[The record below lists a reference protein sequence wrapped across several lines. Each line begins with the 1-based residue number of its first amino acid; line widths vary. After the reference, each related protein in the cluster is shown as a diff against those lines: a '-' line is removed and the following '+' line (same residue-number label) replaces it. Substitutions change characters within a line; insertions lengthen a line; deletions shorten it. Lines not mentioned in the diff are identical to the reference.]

1 MLTSIWSFFSSVV
14 NGALNFVFR
23 LSIIKFVVFGALS
36 LVLAPLMELLLSLVD
51 TTGIDGIPS
60 LVSALPADLRF
71 YLGVFRFDFG
81 LPIIVGAVLV
91 KFFIRRLP
99 VVG

>member
-1 MLTSIWSFFSSVV
+1 MLSLFNSLIGW
-14 NGALNFVFR
+14 VFR
-23 LSIIKFVVFGALS
+23 LSVIKFVVFGALA
-36 LVLAPLMELLLSLVD
+36 LLLAPLMELLLGLVD
-51 TTGIDGIPS
+51 TTGLDGIPS

-71 YLGVFRFDFG
+71 YLELFKFDVG
-81 LPIIVGAVLV
+81 LPIIIAAVLT

>member
-1 MLTSIWSFFSSVV
+1 MISLFTSLINW
-14 NGALNFVFR
+14 VFR
-23 LSIIKFVVFGALS
+23 LSIIKFIVFGALA

-51 TTGIDGIPS
+51 STGLDGIPS

-71 YLGVFRFDFG
+71 YLGVFRFDIG
-81 LPIIVGAVLV
+81 LPMIVAAVLV

>member
-1 MLTSIWSFFSSVV
+1 MISLFGSLLSW
-14 NGALNFVFR
+14 VFR
-23 LSIIKFVVFGALS
+23 LSIIKFVVFGALA
-36 LVLAPLMELLLSLVD
+36 LLLAPLMQLLLGLVD
-51 TTGIDGIPS
+51 TSGINEIPS

-71 YLGVFRFDFG
+71 YLGVFKFDVG
-81 LPIIVGAVLV
+81 LPIIVAAVLV